1 MGSVNPSFKTSNR
14 SGFQVCI
21 SILLLFSENA
31 AAAADDDD
39 DDSVVVVVIV
49 VDVTSASVPSLL
61 LLLFLFLL
69 VEKPITLVLA
79 ERKVRL
85 AWRPTPKESQET
97 TATRRRNRV
106 PIEATR
112 VEC

>member
-21 SILLLFSENA
+21 SILLFSENA
-31 AAAADDDD
+31 AAADDDDDD

-49 VDVTSASVPSLL
+49 VDVTSTSVPSLL
-61 LLLFLFLL
+61 LLLLFLL